1 MSEMIEAFITIVME
15 TIIWVFASY
24 AAIVAILIMMI
35 GTTIIVILLR
45 SRIGLEPSVLLGLT
59 VSAFPAYWA
68 FKELKID
75 ESR

>member
-1 MSEMIEAFITIVME
+1 MIEAFITIVME